1 MPAPADGRND
11 VGGQVTQPPP
21 PGTARPGGRTAQN
34 RAAVV
39 EATLAELAEHG
50 YDQTTME
57 SVALRAGVHK
67 TTVYR
72 RWRTKER
79 LVAEALEATAE
90 VRIEV
95 PDTGD
100 LALDLQTLARGVR
113 AVLMSTV
120 GSAAVRTLVSGAQSS
135 PEVARVLRTFWA
147 GRLTKVI
154 PIVERAVADGRLP
167 QGTDAIELM
176 KYLAAPLFHRV
187 LVTAE
192 PVTQED
198 ADRAAAVV
206 LVAAQAGVFVVI

>member
-1 MPAPADGRND
+1 MS
-11 VGGQVTQPPP
+11 QP

-57 SVALRAGVHK
+57 SVAVRAGVHK

-79 LVAEALEATAE
+79 LVAEALEVTAA
-90 VRIEV
+90 VQIEV

-113 AVLMSTV
+113 AVLTSTV
-120 GSAAVRTLVSGAQSS
+120 GSAAVRTLVSGAQAS
-135 PEVARVLRTFWA
+135 PEVAQVLRTFWA

-167 QGTDAIELM
+167 QGTDSIELM
-176 KYLAAPLFHRV
+176 KYLAAPLFHGV

-192 PVTQED
+192 PVTNQD
-198 ADRAAAVV
+198 ADRAAAAV
-206 LVAAQAGVFVVI
+206 LAAALAEVFVVI

>member
-1 MPAPADGRND
+1 MS
-11 VGGQVTQPPP
+11 QS

-34 RAAVV
+34 QAAVM
-39 EATLAELAEHG
+39 EATLAELAERG

-79 LVAEALEATAE
+79 LVAEALQATAD
-90 VRIEV
+90 VQIQV

-113 AVLMSTV
+113 AVLTSTV

-135 PEVARVLRTFWA
+135 PEVAQVLRAFWA
-147 GRLTKVI
+147 GRLTKVV

-167 QGTDAIELM
+167 QGTDSIELM

-187 LVTAE
+187 LITGE
-192 PVTQED
+192 PLTEAD

-206 LVAAQAGVFVVI
+206 LAAARAGEFVVT

>member
-1 MPAPADGRND
+1 MSKPES
-11 VGGQVTQPPP
+11 T
-21 PGTARPGGRTAQN
+21 RPGGRTAQN
-34 RAAVV
+34 RVAVV
-39 EATLAELAEHG
+39 EATLAELAERG
-50 YDQTTME
+50 YDRTSVE

-79 LVAEALEATAE
+79 LVAAALEAAAG
-90 VRIEV
+90 VQIEI

-100 LALDLQTLARGVR
+100 LALDLRTLARGVR
-113 AVLMSTV
+113 GVLISTA

-135 PEVARVLRTFWA
+135 PEVAQVMRTFWA
-147 GRLTKVI
+147 GRLAKVA
-154 PIVERAVADGRLP
+154 PIVQRAVADGRLP
-167 QGTDAIELM
+167 PGTDPIELM

-192 PVTQED
+192 PVAEAD

-206 LVAAQAGVFVVI
+206 LVAARAGLFVVI

>member
-1 MPAPADGRND
+1 MSKPDS
-11 VGGQVTQPPP
+11 T
-21 PGTARPGGRTAQN
+21 RPGGRTAQN

-39 EATLAELAEHG
+39 EATLAELAERG
-50 YDQTTME
+50 YDQTSVE

-72 RWRTKER
+72 RWKTKER
-79 LVAEALEATAE
+79 LVAEALDATAA
-90 VRIEV
+90 VQIEI

-113 AVLMSTV
+113 GVLISTV

-135 PEVARVLRTFWA
+135 PQVAQVLRTFWS
-147 GRLTKVI
+147 GRLTKVV
-154 PIVERAVADGRLP
+154 PIVNRAVTDGRLP
-167 QGTDAIELM
+167 PGTDAIELM
-176 KYLAAPLFHRV
+176 KYLAAPMFHRV

-192 PVTQED
+192 PVTEAD

-206 LVAAQAGVFVVI
+206 LAAAQAGAFVVT

>member
-1 MPAPADGRND
+1 M
-11 VGGQVTQPPP
+11 TQPPP

-67 TTVYR
+67 TTLYR

-100 LALDLQTLARGVR
+100 LELDLRTLARGVR

>member
-1 MPAPADGRND
+1 MSKPDS
-11 VGGQVTQPPP
+11 T
-21 PGTARPGGRTAQN
+21 RPGGRTAQN

-39 EATLAELAEHG
+39 EATLAELAERG
-50 YDQTTME
+50 YDQTSVE

-72 RWRTKER
+72 RWKTKER
-79 LVAEALEATAE
+79 LVAEALDATAA
-90 VRIEV
+90 VQIEI

-113 AVLMSTV
+113 GVLISTV

-135 PEVARVLRTFWA
+135 PQVARVLRTFWS
-147 GRLTKVI
+147 GRLTKVV
-154 PIVERAVADGRLP
+154 PIVNRAVTDGRLP
-167 QGTDAIELM
+167 PGTDAIELM
-176 KYLAAPLFHRV
+176 KYLAAPMFHRV

-192 PVTQED
+192 PVTEAD

-206 LVAAQAGVFVVI
+206 LAAAQAGAFIT